1 MHVSPDPNTTPEQAA
16 REREVGA
23 RVCALGA
30 PPDVAPTGDHAAVW
44 LDDEGR
50 VWADYPTVPA
60 GDEVVPLVWAEEPPV
75 PRRKVEEYYTLSR
88 IAVCRT
94 DLVSN
99 FGMPPAEGARPYA
112 TVWLDDDGDAVFADY
127 PTANPEEDL
136 LLRLEW
142 ARETA
147 EPRSELEGQG
157 FVFTRIGWSL

>member
-1 MHVSPDPNTTPEQAA
+1 MSTVQEEHQP
-16 REREVGA
+16 EVGTPD

-50 VWADYPTVPA
+50 VWADYLTEPA
-60 GDEVVPLVWAEEPPV
+60 GDEVVPLVWAEETPV
-75 PRRKVEEYYTLSR
+75 PRRKVEEHYTLSR

-99 FGMPPAEGARPYA
+99 FGMLPAEGARPYA
-112 TVWLDDDGDAVFADY
+112 TVWLDDDGDGVFADY

-136 LLRLEW
+136 VLRLEW
-142 ARETA
+142 AREQA